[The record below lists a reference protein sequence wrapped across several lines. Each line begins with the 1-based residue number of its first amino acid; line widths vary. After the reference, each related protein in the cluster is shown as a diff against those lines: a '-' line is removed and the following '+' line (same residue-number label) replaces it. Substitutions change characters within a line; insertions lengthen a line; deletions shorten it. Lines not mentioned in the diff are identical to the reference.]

1 MSTPSPELLM
11 NCHQLNDFLA
21 DVYPQFSCEITEVS
35 VEHAWLRQSIDNSHL
50 RPGGTVSGPTMMA
63 LADVALYVAILS
75 RIGPEALTVT
85 TDFTCHFL
93 SKPVANTALLAK
105 ATLLKLGK
113 RLVIGEV
120 ELYSEGQDIPVA
132 HVVGTYSVPP
142 RGNNRRIQD

>member
-1 MSTPSPELLM
+1 MTDQTDTLLM
-11 NCHQLNDFLA
+11 DCNELTDFLA
-21 DVYPQFSCEITEVS
+21 DVYPQFHGQVTEVTLD
-35 VEHAWLRQSIDNSHL
+35 HALLRQPIDISHL

-93 SKPVANTALLAK
+93 NKPVADAALLAK

-142 RGNNRRIQD
+142 RR

>member
-1 MSTPSPELLM
+1 MTDQTSALLM
-11 NCHQLNDFLA
+11 DCNELTDFLA
-21 DVYPQFSCEITEVS
+21 DVYPQFTGQITEVTLD
-35 VEHAWLRQSIDNSHL
+35 HAWLRQAVDISHL

-93 SKPVANTALLAK
+93 NKPVANAALLAK

-120 ELYSEGQDIPVA
+120 ELYSEGQDIAVA
-132 HVVGTYSVPP
+132 HVVGTYSIPP
-142 RGNNRRIQD
+142 R